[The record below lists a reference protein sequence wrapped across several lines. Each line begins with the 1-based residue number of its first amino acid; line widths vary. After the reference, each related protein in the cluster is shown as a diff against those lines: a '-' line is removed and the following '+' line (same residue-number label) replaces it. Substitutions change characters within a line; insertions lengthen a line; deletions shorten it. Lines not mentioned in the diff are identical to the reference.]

1 MSVVAESEIREAT
14 REVATAL
21 LPELPSIGAGT
32 AAYIEAAMPEVV
44 QPGVVELVEAS
55 CHANSSTL
63 LDSLLRG
70 VSLDAIAPSSEVI
83 QTTRALV
90 RRGLT
95 MSDVVRGYQLGATY
109 WCTRWADAVEEHCS
123 EPSLAVPTVSHGTT
137 FLLGWLERVVDR
149 LTAEYRDEAERMA
162 REGSLARV
170 ADVRRALDDEDVDVD
185 AVSRR
190 LAYDLRARHVA
201 IVLLDDHGDGRA
213 PLEATA
219 RELVADVAKRPLVVR
234 VDFETAWCW
243 VPVRDGLAL
252 PTLRARVLV
261 GQGRP
266 GIGLEGFRRSH
277 HEACEALRVARLAG
291 RRARSI
297 TTYDHV
303 QLAALCSGDMAA
315 CRAFVAEQLGPL
327 GGDTDEAC
335 RLRATLEAFFDS
347 NSNFRATAARLG
359 IHHNTVR
366 YRLEQIERLLDRP
379 IGHQRLKLELA
390 LHLAGRVG
398 AVGGVTS

>member
-1 MSVVAESEIREAT
+1 M
-14 REVATAL
+14 
-21 LPELPSIGAGT
+21 
-32 AAYIEAAMPEVV
+32 
-44 QPGVVELVEAS
+44 
-55 CHANSSTL
+55 
-63 LDSLLRG
+63 
-70 VSLDAIAPSSEVI
+70 
-83 QTTRALV
+83 
-90 RRGLT
+90 
-95 MSDVVRGYQLGATY
+95 
-109 WCTRWADAVEEHCS
+109 
-123 EPSLAVPTVSHGTT
+123 SHGTT
-137 FLLGWLERVVDR
+137 FLLGFLERVVDR
-149 LTAEYRDEAERMA
+149 LTAAYRDEAERMA

-170 ADVRRALDDEDVDVD
+170 ADVRRALDDEEVDVD

-201 IVLLDDHGDGRA
+201 IVLRDDHGDGRA

-234 VDFETAWCW
+234 VYLGTAWCW

-252 PTLRARVLV
+252 PTLQARVLV

-291 RRARSI
+291 RRAGSI

-315 CRAFVAEQLGPL
+315 CRAFVADQLGPL
-327 GGDTDEAC
+327 GEDTDEAC
-335 RLRATLEAFFDS
+335 RLRATLEAFFDA

-379 IGHQRLKLELA
+379 IGQQRLKLELA

-398 AVGGVTS
+398 TVGGVTS

>member
-1 MSVVAESEIREAT
+1 MSVVAESELREAT

-123 EPSLAVPTVSHGTT
+123 EPSLAVPTVSRGTT

-170 ADVRRALDDEDVDVD
+170 ADVRRALDDAEVDVD

-201 IVLLDDHGDGRA
+201 IVLRDDHVDGRA

-234 VDFETAWCW
+234 VDLGTAWCW
-243 VPVRDGLAL
+243 VPVRDGSRC
-252 PTLRARVLV
+252 LRCRHACSWAKAARASASRAS
-261 GQGRP
+261 G
-266 GIGLEGFRRSH
+266 
-277 HEACEALRVARLAG
+277 AATT
-291 RRARSI
+291 RRARRSALPDSQGDVPAASRPMTTSSSPPCAAGTWPHAAPSWQSSWARWGETQTRPAGCAPPLRRSSTRTATSAPPQHDLGSTTTPFATGSSRSRDCSI
-297 TTYDHV
+297 GR
-303 QLAALCSGDMAA
+303 SG
-315 CRAFVAEQLGPL
+315 
-327 GGDTDEAC
+327 
-335 RLRATLEAFFDS
+335 
-347 NSNFRATAARLG
+347 
-359 IHHNTVR
+359 
-366 YRLEQIERLLDRP
+366 
-379 IGHQRLKLELA
+379 
-390 LHLAGRVG
+390 
-398 AVGGVTS
+398 TSG